1 MFSRTVSERNAW
13 LCWNV
18 RARPLRPRRCALHD
32 VITRSLSTIVPAE
45 GKSKPL
51 SRLTRVDLPAPFGPI
66 RPITSCA
73 VQLERD
79 TAEGVDPLER
89 AGYVGGPEG
98 SSGPPTVLRVLL
110 ELGQSD

>member
-1 MFSRTVSERNAW
+1 M
-13 LCWNV
+13 
-18 RARPLRPRRCALHD
+18 
-32 VITRSLSTIVPAE
+32 PAE

-51 SRLTRVDLPAPFGPI
+51 SRLTRVDLPGAV
-66 RPITSCA
+66 RADQAHHLVA

-79 TAEGVDPLER
+79 TPEGVDPLER

-110 ELGQSD
+110 GLGQSD